1 MSIDQAKAA
10 INRMKTDSAFKNR
23 IMEISDV
30 SKRIQFLNES
40 GFHCTL
46 EDINKL
52 TKLDQDAASLACDKM
67 VYSYDPNNPKRD

>member
-10 INRMKTDSAFKNR
+10 INRMKTDSSFNSR
-23 IMEISDV
+23 LMEISDV

-52 TKLDQDAASLACDKM
+52 TKLDQNAASRACDKM
-67 VYSYDPNNPKRD
+67 VYIYDPKKPKRD